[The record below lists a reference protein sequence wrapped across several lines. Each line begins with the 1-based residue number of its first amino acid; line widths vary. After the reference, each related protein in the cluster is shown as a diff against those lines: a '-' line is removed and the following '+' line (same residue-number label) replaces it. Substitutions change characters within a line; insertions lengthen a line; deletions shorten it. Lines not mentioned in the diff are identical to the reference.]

1 MKKIFMTMCFAI
13 ALVLGITAMSFAEEQ
28 KPEQP
33 IDPNITNLSAA
44 YPLANEALPP
54 IPEKPE
60 SLNDVKAVTAYL
72 AAVEA
77 YTKAAQKYID
87 GTTNDLN
94 KIIAQRNLAVQNANK
109 VVEECNAFLDANK
122 KQK

>member
-13 ALVLGITAMSFAEEQ
+13 VLVLGVTATGFAEEQ

-44 YPLANEALPP
+44 YPLANEVLPP
-54 IPEKPE
+54 IPVKPE

-72 AAVEA
+72 AAVDA

-94 KIIAQRNLAVQNANK
+94 KVIVQRNMAVQNANK
-109 VVEECNAFLDANK
+109 VVEECNAFFEANK

>member
-13 ALVLGITAMSFAEEQ
+13 ALMLGGMPMGFAEEQ

-44 YPLANEALPP
+44 YPLANEVFPP
-54 IPEKPE
+54 IPVKPE
-60 SLNDVKAVTAYL
+60 SLNDLKAVNAYI
-72 AAVEA
+72 AAVDA

-94 KIIAQRNLAVQNANK
+94 KIVAQRNIAVQNANK

>member
-1 MKKIFMTMCFAI
+1 MRKNIMKLYMVM
-13 ALVLGITAMSFAEEQ
+13 ALILGSTTLVFAEEQ
-28 KPEQP
+28 KPEQAV
-33 IDPNITNLSAA
+33 DPNITNLSVG
-44 YPLANEALPP
+44 YSLVNEVLPP
-54 IPEKPE
+54 MPVKPE

>member
-28 KPEQP
+28 KPEQS
-33 IDPNITNLSAA
+33 IDPNITNLSAT
-44 YPLANEALPP
+44 YPLANEVLPP
-54 IPEKPE
+54 LPVKPE

-94 KIIAQRNLAVQNANK
+94 KVIAQRNMAVQNANK
-109 VVEECNAFLDANK
+109 VVEECNAFFEANK